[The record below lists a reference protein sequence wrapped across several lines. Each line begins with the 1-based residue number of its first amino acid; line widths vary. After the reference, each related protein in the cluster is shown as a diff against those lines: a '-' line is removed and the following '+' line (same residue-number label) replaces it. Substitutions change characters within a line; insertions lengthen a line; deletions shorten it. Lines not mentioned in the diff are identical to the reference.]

1 MKRFQQLPT
10 ESAKIGRI
18 LFWLFPDDQSMFY
31 RRGNW
36 AHRATP
42 PPSAD
47 TTGRVNSIAPV
58 RGGNHTP
65 RDLQVL
71 QAR

>member
-18 LFWLFPDDQSMFY
+18 LFWLFPDDQNMFY
-31 RRGNW
+31 RRGTW
-36 AHRATP
+36 AHRATLGAT
-42 PPSAD
+42 S
-47 TTGRVNSIAPV
+47 V
-58 RGGNHTP
+58 RGHHGARQFNRAGARSQPHP

-71 QAR
+71 

>member
-31 RRGNW
+31 RRGTW
-36 AHRATP
+36 AHR
-42 PPSAD
+42 
-47 TTGRVNSIAPV
+47 TTRGTTHV
-58 RGGNHTP
+58 RGYHG
-65 RDLQVL
+65 
-71 QAR
+71 ARQQIQESPSSRQSVSWT